1 MATFLP
7 GQQVYK
13 PIEFATPCTNYRR
26 NLAAALAT
34 VEVGNDVEYST
45 PTSNYRRNLAAASPG
60 FEISHDVHLVTG
72 FTNLP
77 KVRGLYLPSIL
88 IDVVAGPYLAGDSGI
103 EVVYNIPNKLRIRP
117 HLLAPPNG
125 SQHRLGSPVMI
136 WTETVEAVYYEVH
149 VALDIEFRYRVAR
162 LDVLGGQVQHG
173 WPFGGTYYWR
183 VRAVAGSAWSDYS
196 EVWRFTVPSL
206 TPMAVA
212 GHDAEG
218 RDRLLNQFKAGT

>member
-1 MATFLP
+1 MPTFSNGFEVGGDIGFAIPCAT
-7 GQQVYK
+7 
-13 PIEFATPCTNYRR
+13 YRR
-26 NLAAALAT
+26 NLATAAPTIEIGREIDFASL
-34 VEVGNDVEYST
+34 ST
-45 PTSNYRRNLAAASPG
+45 HYRRNLATAQPT
-60 FEISHDVHLVTG
+60 V
-72 FTNLP
+72 
-77 KVRGLYLPSIL
+77 L
-88 IDVVAGPYLAGDSGI
+88 IDVVSAPFLPGDTGTEI
-103 EVVYNIPNKLRIRP
+103 VFNIPNRLRIRP

-149 VALDIEFRYRVAR
+149 VALDIDFQYRVAR